1 MGGVHPSMV
10 DRIDKTFQREPW
22 VVESPTESDR
32 DKQSGQEE
40 SSQDGYAAFQEKT
53 DWRLLF
59 DQSKLWK
66 KNIQVHDDEIEKIL
80 FRKINL
86 KTDPSLLRVDIH
98 LKTGE
103 IITPAFISLSRMN
116 GLKIKHFNSGEE
128 IPHKLLSPDPI
139 LRITIPSQPEL
150 FDDKNMSESDEQP
163 PAPTPRTTERPQPSD
178 EAGEVTQIHQSVAD
192 EWLTRLK
199 IRDPLTREL
208 HSEMAIAYLLA
219 LLFVLFMGGLAFL
232 L

>member
-1 MGGVHPSMV
+1 MV

-32 DKQSGQEE
+32 EKQSGQGE

-103 IITPAFISLSRMN
+103 VISPAFISLSRMN
-116 GLKIKHFNSGEE
+116 GLKIKHLKSGEE
-128 IPHKLLSPDPI
+128 VSSKLLSQDPI
-139 LRITIPSQPEL
+139 LRITIPTQPV
-150 FDDKNMSESDEQP
+150 DQQP
-163 PAPTPRTTERPQPSD
+163 PAPPPAEAKQQPAD

-199 IRDPLTREL
+199 IRDPVSHDLRFEIGITY
-208 HSEMAIAYLLA
+208 ILA
-219 LLFVLFMGGLAFL
+219 FLFIVFMGGLLFL

>member
-1 MGGVHPSMV
+1 MV

-32 DKQSGQEE
+32 EKQSGQGE
-40 SSQDGYAAFQEKT
+40 SSHDGYAAFQEKT

-103 IITPAFISLSRMN
+103 IIMPAFISLSRMN
-116 GLKIKHFNSGEE
+116 GLKIKHLKSGEE
-128 IPHKLLSPDPI
+128 VSYKLLSQDPI
-139 LRITIPSQPEL
+139 LRITIPTQPEL
-150 FDDKNMSESDEQP
+150 FDDKNPPQLEQQVH
-163 PAPTPRTTERPQPSD
+163 TPQPVINRQPQGTD
-178 EAGEVTQIHQSVAD
+178 EAGEVTQIHQSVA
-192 EWLTRLK
+192 EKWLTRLK
-199 IRDPLTREL
+199 IRDPLSHDLRFEI
-208 HSEMAIAYLLA
+208 AITYILA
-219 LLFVLFMGGLAFL
+219 FLFILFMGGLLFL